1 MEKNIKRYRT
11 EKSAKKIKDLLNKY
25 EKKLDKLIVMDDY
38 DGGQKSILNSVVD
51 DLQFLDKYIEMEKY
65 PHQDNHMD

>member
-1 MEKNIKRYRT
+1 MG
-11 EKSAKKIKDLLNKY
+11 KY
-25 EKKLDKLIVMDDY
+25 EKKLDNLIVMDDY
-38 DGGQKSILNSVVD
+38 DGGQKSILDSVVD

>member
-1 MEKNIKRYRT
+1 MKKQQKWSCEKT
-11 EKSAKKIKDLLNKY
+11 VKDLLNKY
-25 EKKLDKLIVMDDY
+25 EKKVDKLRVMDDY
-38 DGGQKSILNSVVD
+38 DGGQKSILDSVVD

>member
-1 MEKNIKRYRT
+1 MNKYST
-11 EKSAKKIKDLLNKY
+11 EKQVKKLLVKY

>member
-1 MEKNIKRYRT
+1 MEKSIK
-11 EKSAKKIKDLLNKY
+11 KVKDLLGKY
-25 EKKLDKLIVMDDY
+25 EKKLDNLIVMDDY
-38 DGGQKSILNSVVD
+38 DGGQKSILDSVVD

>member
-1 MEKNIKRYRT
+1 MNKYST
-11 EKSAKKIKDLLNKY
+11 EKQVKKLLVKY

-38 DGGQKSILNSVVD
+38 DGGQRSILDLVVD
-51 DLQFLDKYIEMEKY
+51 DLKTLDKYIEMEKY

>member
-1 MEKNIKRYRT
+1 MEKSIKRYRT
-11 EKSAKKIKDLLNKY
+11 EKSAKKVKDLLNKY

-51 DLQFLDKYIEMEKY
+51 DLQFLDKYMEMEMY

>member
-1 MEKNIKRYRT
+1 MKKQQKWSCEKT
-11 EKSAKKIKDLLNKY
+11 VKDLLNKY
-25 EKKLDKLIVMDDY
+25 EKKVDKLIVMDDY
-38 DGGQKSILNSVVD
+38 DGGQKSILDSVVD

>member
-1 MEKNIKRYRT
+1 MKKQQKWSCEKT
-11 EKSAKKIKDLLNKY
+11 VKDLLDKY
-25 EKKLDKLIVMDDY
+25 EKKVDKLIVMDDY
-38 DGGQKSILNSVVD
+38 DGGQKSILDSVVD